1 MKNYE
6 LSVNSDLVKF
16 IEKYVSIYKTYRYFH
31 SVPENRFPLDF
42 CKLVGFVTKACVIA
56 ATKYF
61 FLGLM
66 TICFLFLVHY
76 TATTWEDFS
85 HLGFA
90 DGFVNRFEGHP
101 LFQLM
106 AVVSIASLF
115 AVLCLAIA
123 VGVYI
128 LGTFIMTAFR
138 GVFLKAN
145 VESSP
150 SFLSVW
156 IEGKRNKICS
166 IVRVTD

>member
-1 MKNYE
+1 
-6 LSVNSDLVKF
+6 
-16 IEKYVSIYKTYRYFH
+16 
-31 SVPENRFPLDF
+31 
-42 CKLVGFVTKACVIA
+42 
-56 ATKYF
+56 
-61 FLGLM
+61 
-66 TICFLFLVHY
+66 
-76 TATTWEDFS
+76 
-85 HLGFA
+85 
-90 DGFVNRFEGHP
+90 
-101 LFQLM
+101 M